1 MEKSRLKD
9 PSTSQSATFP
19 YEHTIAQAA
28 ILNSDEVNIERI
40 AALQK
45 YTLQQIHSYYLGS
58 EYMPCHDSNH
68 MDCALALQEVLSK
81 ILCDLSLCY
90 ALERKTPELQHL
102 QPLLATLTQFP
113 DVLVLFSDEE
123 ISVSSFEI
131 HSSPY
136 SNTIRKALLTGL
148 DILHLRRL
156 CCDVKQVKKLLKP
169 HCVAK
174 IDICFE
180 NFTFLCHVKE
190 LELDKIGVE
199 VPHSFSSF
207 TTL

>member
-40 AALQK
+40 AALQR

-81 ILCDLSLCY
+81 ILCDLSSCY
-90 ALERKTPELQHL
+90 ALERETPGDL

-148 DILHLRRL
+148 DILRLRRL
-156 CCDVKQVKKLLKP
+156 CCDVKQVTAFAFPKLLKP
-169 HCVAK
+169 SVSRILPSCA
-174 IDICFE
+174 
-180 NFTFLCHVKE
+180 
-190 LELDKIGVE
+190 
-199 VPHSFSSF
+199 
-207 TTL
+207 TLKN